1 MIRII
6 PFLISVTILGLIYWQ
21 INFNIILENILQSD
35 MLWLVVGIAM
45 VVPITMF
52 TALRLAWLSPSKLTY
67 FDSLKL
73 ILAASAMNVVLPS
86 KMGDVVK
93 GFFISG
99 NEEAGYSEGLSL
111 VMFEKISDLLALL
124 FWCMFGLLYMNNY
137 IVYWQWF
144 FIIVLMVFLFSFL
157 MLSSKRFSRS
167 IFNIISIIFTTKL
180 KGKGNNFEKSW
191 AQMTGSLYGHK
202 AHFFGIMLF
211 SIFLWLLHLTQIF
224 IFILS
229 LKATVPFVDNLALTP
244 IVILIGLMPVTF
256 AGIGTRDIAFIYIFE
271 SYFSAATGAAL
282 GVFSTIRYIIPALF
296 GIQYLSYYMNIF
308 TSKE

>member
-93 GFFISG
+93 GFFISV
-99 NEEAGYSEGLSL
+99 NLHVY
-111 VMFEKISDLLALL
+111 KIYA
-124 FWCMFGLLYMNNY
+124 
-137 IVYWQWF
+137 F
-144 FIIVLMVFLFSFL
+144 FLIHQVVIHL
-157 MLSSKRFSRS
+157 RFSTFVVFIDS
-167 IFNIISIIFTTKL
+167 
-180 KGKGNNFEKSW
+180 NNTPPNS
-191 AQMTGSLYGHK
+191 
-202 AHFFGIMLF
+202 
-211 SIFLWLLHLTQIF
+211 
-224 IFILS
+224 
-229 LKATVPFVDNLALTP
+229 FV
-244 IVILIGLMPVTF
+244 
-256 AGIGTRDIAFIYIFE
+256 
-271 SYFSAATGAAL
+271 
-282 GVFSTIRYIIPALF
+282 
-296 GIQYLSYYMNIF
+296 
-308 TSKE
+308 